1 MYGIVNFVTKL
12 FWLSILIIFS
22 LIIASLVGS
31 NTQMTTLSFWP
42 IPGQITIVF
51 WLAILL
57 AFSAGLIFGS
67 LLIWL
72 NSISSYRLA
81 RQIQKQKKINATL
94 KAKPGE
100 DSHLLFDQQANNLAL
115 NGEKGKQSVGA
126 FTQGP

>member
-1 MYGIVNFVTKL
+1 MHGIVNFITKL
-12 FWLSILIIFS
+12 FWLIILIIFS

-31 NTQMTTLSFWP
+31 NTQMITLSFWP

-72 NSISSYRLA
+72 NSLSSYRLA
-81 RQIQKQKKINATL
+81 RQIKKQKKINATL

-100 DSHLLFDQQANNLAL
+100 DNHLLFDQQANNLTL
-115 NGEKGKQSVGA
+115 NGEKGKQSVGE